1 MARKPTQ
8 HTSATPASYHREV
21 DAAEGLIDVVRGV
34 CDRLPEVEEKLS
46 HGVPALFV
54 RGKKAFVYVW
64 WHGHH
69 DLDFPHLW
77 CAAPAGQQEAL
88 IACDPERFFRPP
100 YVGHRGWIGVRLD
113 RGVDQAELS
122 ELCEEAYRTVAPA
135 ALIQTLD
142 ESME

>member
-8 HTSATPASYHREV
+8 HTSAASASYHREV
-21 DAAEGLIDVVRGV
+21 DADEGLIDVVRGA

-64 WHGHH
+64 WRGHH

-88 IACDPERFFRPP
+88 TASDPERFFRPP
-100 YVGHRGWIGVRLD
+100 YVGHRGWLGVRLD
-113 RGVDQAELS
+113 RGVDEGELS
-122 ELCEEAYRTVAPA
+122 ELCEDAYRTVAPA
-135 ALIQTLD
+135 ALIRSLD
-142 ESME
+142 ESRE